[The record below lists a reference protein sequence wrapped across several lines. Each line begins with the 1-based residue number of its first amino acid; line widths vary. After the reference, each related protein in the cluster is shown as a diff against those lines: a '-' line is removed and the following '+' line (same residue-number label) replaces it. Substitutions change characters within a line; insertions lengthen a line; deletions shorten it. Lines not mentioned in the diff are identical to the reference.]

1 MAGRCDKIEVVL
13 YPDGSVSVQD
23 NGYGVPSQIH
33 HQVGKPTLEVVFSV
47 LHAGG
52 KFGGSGYK
60 ISGGLHGVGA
70 SVVNALSEWMEIDN
84 CYEGKRY
91 TMRFERGEIARPF
104 ACVGETDRH
113 GLFVRFKPDAEI
125 FTDTT
130 TFDTDTLLT
139 RLREQAFLNAGIRI
153 VLRDERV
160 DLDAKKEDK
169 VEDEDIRRLLEA
181 AKRVPGDEEEPDEDE
196 NEVKEGVDN
205 EIKFEN
211 DASEIDK
218 SCRYL
223 EYDLKYDGGIREFV
237 EHLNKAKHVE
247 VIHPNVIYM
256 KAQKGDITAEVAMQ
270 YNDSYT
276 ETIVTFA
283 NNMSTIDGG
292 THETGFKTAITKVLN
307 DYARKIGALKDGDKN
322 FSGEDARE
330 GLCAVVSVKLPD
342 AQFESQTKAKLGN
355 SDVKG
360 IVESIVTTKLAEF
373 YEENPDFI
381 RPVTRKNEIV
391 SFVKSGLKD
400 LSISRST
407 FDWGVPLPFDE
418 GHVAYVWA
426 DALLAY
432 LTGIGYSDPE
442 RAAEYEAA
450 WPMQYH
456 FVGKDI
462 IRFHCVIWPAM
473 LMAAGMPITHT
484 VFGHGFLLT
493 KGEKMSKSR
502 GNALKPADLVEVF
515 GVDPYRYYFLSDVQ
529 FGHDGSISIERM
541 VQVYNADLANT
552 WGNLVSRV
560 FNMTNKYFDG
570 VVPTPP
576 AGAEDNP
583 LAEIA
588 ADLYKEYDE
597 AMANVD
603 FSAAAAAVQK
613 LASRVN
619 LYVEDSAPWNLA
631 KSEETADELAAVIYN
646 ALEAVR
652 IIALFM
658 APFMPTT
665 SNEVFNRMSL
675 GDITDIT
682 DIEAASAWGQLAP
695 GLSVETGTPLYP
707 RLDVDAIDFS
717 LE

>member
-1 MAGRCDKIEVVL
+1 MSKGAYALTTPIYYVNAAPHLGTAYTTIAADALARYERM
-13 YPDGSVSVQD
+13 
-23 NGYGVPSQIH
+23 NGYDVSFVTGMDEHGQKVADTAAAHDMEPQEWCDSMEPAFRDAWDMLDITYTDF
-33 HQVGKPTLEVVFSV
+33 VRTTEPR
-47 LHAGG
+47 HAETVR
-52 KFGGSGYK
+52 KFWNDLYEKGFLYK
-60 ISGGLHGVGA
+60 GA
-70 SVVNALSEWMEIDN
+70 
-84 CYEGKRY
+84 YEGWYCVHEETYYAESDLEKNEEGEYVCPDCKRPVQK
-91 TMRFERGEIARPF
+91 TSGEENWF
-104 ACVGETDRH
+104 
-113 GLFVRFKPDAEI
+113 FKLSD
-125 FTDTT
+125 F
-130 TFDTDTLLT
+130 
-139 RLREQAFLNAGIRI
+139 
-153 VLRDERV
+153 
-160 DLDAKKEDK
+160 EDK
-169 VEDEDIRRLLEA
+169 LL
-181 AKRVPGDEEEPDEDE
+181 
-196 NEVKEGVDN
+196 
-205 EIKFEN
+205 
-211 DASEIDK
+211 
-218 SCRYL
+218 
-223 EYDLKYDGGIREFV
+223 
-237 EHLNKAKHVE
+237 
-247 VIHPNVIYM
+247 
-256 KAQKGDITAEVAMQ
+256 
-270 YNDSYT
+270 
-276 ETIVTFA
+276 
-283 NNMSTIDGG
+283 
-292 THETGFKTAITKVLN
+292 
-307 DYARKIGALKDGDKN
+307 
-322 FSGEDARE
+322 
-330 GLCAVVSVKLPD
+330 
-342 AQFESQTKAKLGN
+342 
-355 SDVKG
+355 
-360 IVESIVTTKLAEF
+360 EF

-646 ALEAVR
+646 ALEAIR

-665 SNEVFNRMSL
+665 SSEVFNRMSL

-707 RLDVDAIDFS
+707 RCRCDRLLPRIIKPTCSPIPLGRACRLRTLLRLRVTCSSIRSARRKSAVLFRRRSSMRLSPIRTRISICSTILRLRSPGARFMASSSSARS
-717 LE
+717 LMCRKMTILPSSNLIHGSKRRSASTIPTSFRVSSSPSQR